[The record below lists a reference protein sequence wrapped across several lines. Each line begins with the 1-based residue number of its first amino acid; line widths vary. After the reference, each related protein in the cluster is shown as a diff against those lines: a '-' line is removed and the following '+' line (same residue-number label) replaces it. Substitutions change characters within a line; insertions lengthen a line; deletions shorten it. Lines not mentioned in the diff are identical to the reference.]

1 MSITNVT
8 LTTSPANVYVSN
20 GNTAI
25 TFMSF
30 CNFSAGNVVAN
41 VYVVP
46 GGGSAGN
53 STIILTGIELSAS
66 GANTGDTYQIYS
78 GGEKLLLG
86 NGDTVQADATAN
98 SAITVVT
105 SYTTI

>member
-1 MSITNVT
+1 MSITNAT

-30 CNFSAGNVVAN
+30 CNYSAGNVVAN

-46 GGGSAGN
+46 SGNVAGN
-53 STIILTGIELSAS
+53 SNIILTGIELSAS
-66 GANTGDTYQIYS
+66 GTNTGDTYQLYA

-86 NGDTVQADATAN
+86 PGDTVQADANTN